1 MRISSTGRRSPW
13 PEDASL
19 RRCVQA
25 SWTITGLVALN
36 GALLS
41 LSIGNA
47 FGTAVAAKPLRDRPR
62 RFAGAVGC
70 ADCPA
75 MLASPAWRAT
85 RYALTRCARTNAPSQ
100 LTKRAARAARLAALL
115 GAPQAHRGLPR
126 TGFAAALA
134 GFAGTQPAAP
144 PSRRAAPAR
153 GDVCGDEEHSPR
165 VGARRRDALA
175 SA

>member
-75 MLASPAWRAT
+75 MLASLAWRAT

-100 LTKRAARAARLAALL
+100 FTKRAARAARLAALL
-115 GAPQAHRGLPR
+115 GAPQAHRGLSR
-126 TGFAAALA
+126 TVFAAAFA
-134 GFAGTQPAAP
+134 GFAGTQAAAP

-153 GDVCGDEEHSPR
+153 GDLCGDEEHSPR
-165 VGARRRDALA
+165 VGARQRA
-175 SA
+175 S